1 MIDIHSHLLPG
12 IDDGPNSLEES
23 IAMAQYAVQNGITH
37 SVLTPHIHLG
47 RYNNNLNSIA
57 KVCAEFKSA
66 LEEKNVNLAIAFSAE
81 VHIDIEILKMIE
93 KQQIPFLGKQ
103 DGYDLLLLEMPHS
116 HILLG
121 SENLIKWLLKRK
133 IKPII
138 AHPERN
144 KELQKNVRK
153 AAELVQLGCDFQL
166 TSASISGK
174 FGPACEQAAMRMLDE
189 GWVQYVATDAHNLKH
204 RPPELRD
211 SWEILVERYG
221 QEQADNL
228 CIHNSWRVVSHQF
241 ESIC

>member
-12 IDDGPNSLEES
+12 IDDGPSSLDES
-23 IAMAQYAVQNGITH
+23 IAMARYALQNGISH

-47 RYNNNLNSIA
+47 RYDNNSNIIA
-57 KVCAEFKSA
+57 KVCREFQAA
-66 LEEKNVNLAIAFSAE
+66 LQENNIDLSIAFSAE
-81 VHIDIEILKMIE
+81 VHIDIEIMAMIE

-103 DGYDLLLLEMPHS
+103 DEYDLLLLEMPHS

-121 SENLIKWLLKRK
+121 SENLIRWLLKRK

-144 KELQKNVRK
+144 KELQKNMKK

-174 FGPACEQAAMRMLDE
+174 FGQACQQAAMKMLDE

-204 RPPELRD
+204 RPPNLRD
-211 SWEILVERYG
+211 SWEILVQRYD

-228 CIHNSWRVVSHQF
+228 CINNSWQIVSHQF
-241 ESIC
+241 ESLC